1 VNKQILFDIFLFILP
16 LPFMW
21 FTHNELFISLLLLCL
36 IITTFLIKYEKNEI
50 YLLLLGI
57 IAGIIAEVGGDYF
70 NKVQY
75 WEQGSFFG
83 VPFWLPLL
91 WGYGVIY
98 FRRIGNWIVKPKK

>member
-1 VNKQILFDIFLFILP
+1 LIFFYLYFLFHLCG
-16 LPFMW
+16 LH
-21 FTHNELFISLLLLCL
+21 HNELFISLLVLCL

-57 IAGIIAEVGGDYF
+57 MAGIIAEIGGDYF

-83 VPFWLPLL
+83 VPFWLTIIMGIWCEFILEE
-91 WGYGVIY
+91 
-98 FRRIGNWIVKPKK
+98 

>member
-1 VNKQILFDIFLFILP
+1 VNKQILFDIFLFIFP

-21 FTHNELFISLLLLCL
+21 FTHNELFISLLVLCL

-57 IAGIIAEVGGDYF
+57 IAGIIAEIGGDYF

-91 WGYGVIY
+91 WGYGVVY
-98 FRRIGNWIVKPKK
+98 FRRIGNWIVSLK

>member
-1 VNKQILFDIFLFILP
+1 MNKQILFDIFLFILP

-21 FTHNELFISLLLLCL
+21 FTHNELFISLLVLCL
-36 IITTFLIKYEKNEI
+36 IITTFSIKYEKNEI

-57 IAGIIAEVGGDYF
+57 IAGIIAEIGGDYF

-91 WGYGVIY
+91 WGYGVVY
-98 FRRIGNWIVKPKK
+98 FRRIGNWIVSLK

>member
-1 VNKQILFDIFLFILP
+1 
-16 LPFMW
+16 MW